1 MRHVL
6 PSCCCIQI
14 SVRTLGN
21 YDRRGLFFCRLTRL
35 HGHPVFLTT
44 SGTRQITR
52 LCISYWTDS
61 LGDIIHCVKNPPL
74 LIGSVGFETILQSPQ
89 HYVH

>member
-1 MRHVL
+1 MRHVTY
-6 PSCCCIQI
+6 SRAAAF
-14 SVRTLGN
+14 SAYLG
-21 YDRRGLFFCRLTRL
+21 YDRRGLFFCRL

-61 LGDIIHCVKNPPL
+61 LGDIIHCVKNLPL
-74 LIGSVGFETILQSPQ
+74 LIGSVDFETTLQSRQ
-89 HYVH
+89 HHVH